1 MKDYVIILKNNFPTL
16 NALNTDYLNFYS
28 NLLFYNA
35 GRMKLIGYLKFSL
48 TLIISVCI
56 LLTIYQNLNY
66 RDKQL

>member
-1 MKDYVIILKNNFPTL
+1 MKDYVTILKNNFPTL

-35 GRMKLIGYLKFSL
+35 GRMKLIGYLKFCL
-48 TLIISVCI
+48 TIVIFVCI